1 MMNYSGSLRYDM
13 HGRKRKVRAKSIP
26 TAPVR
31 ASKSDFKPMKLSE
44 TERAR
49 VEDSK
54 SHREKYPSA
63 GMGIGSSASADT
75 SWKVEESK
83 NFTVAPAYNK
93 GAYQVIGKS
102 NVKDIGR

>member
-1 MMNYSGSLRYDM
+1 MINYSGSLRYDM
-13 HGRKRKVRAKSIP
+13 HGRKRKVRAK

-44 TERAR
+44 TEIAR
-49 VEDSK
+49 NKEIA

>member
-13 HGRKRKVRAKSIP
+13 HGRKRKVRAKS
-26 TAPVR
+26 APAVR

-44 TERAR
+44 TEIAR

>member
-1 MMNYSGSLRYDM
+1 MINYSGSLRYDM
-13 HGRKRKVRAKSIP
+13 HGRKRKVRAK

-31 ASKSDFKPMKLSE
+31 ASKSDFKPMRLSE
-44 TERAR
+44 TEVAR

-63 GMGIGSSASADT
+63 GMRDTVTCSASADT

>member
-1 MMNYSGSLRYDM
+1 MINYSGSLRYDM
-13 HGRKRKVRAKSIP
+13 HGRKRKVRAK

-31 ASKSDFKPMKLSE
+31 ASKSEFKPMKLSE

>member
-1 MMNYSGSLRYDM
+1 MINYSGSLRYDM
-13 HGRKRKVRAKSIP
+13 HGRKRKVRAK

-31 ASKSDFKPMKLSE
+31 ASKSDFKPMRLSDAE
-44 TERAR
+44 IAR
-49 VEDSK
+49 NKEIA

>member
-1 MMNYSGSLRYDM
+1 M
-13 HGRKRKVRAKSIP
+13 HGRKRKVRAKGTSS
-26 TAPVR
+26 APVR
-31 ASKSDFKPMKLSE
+31 ASKSDFKPMRLSDAE
-44 TERAR
+44 VAR
-49 VEDSK
+49 NKEIA

>member
-1 MMNYSGSLRYDM
+1 M

-26 TAPVR
+26 SAPVR
-31 ASKSDFKPMKLSE
+31 ASKSDFKPMRLSDAE
-44 TERAR
+44 VAR
-49 VEDSK
+49 NKEIA

>member
-13 HGRKRKVRAKSIP
+13 HGRKRKVRAK

-31 ASKSDFKPMKLSE
+31 ASKSDFKPMKLSDAE
-44 TERAR
+44 VAR

>member
-1 MMNYSGSLRYDM
+1 M
-13 HGRKRKVRAKSIP
+13 HGRKRKQRAKS
-26 TAPVR
+26 APVR
-31 ASKSDFKPMKLSE
+31 ASKSDMKPLKLSDAE
-44 TERAR
+44 IAR
-49 VEDSK
+49 NKEIA

>member
-1 MMNYSGSLRYDM
+1 VINYSGSLRYDM
-13 HGRKRKVRAKSIP
+13 HGRKRKVRAK
-26 TAPVR
+26 TAPAVR
-31 ASKSDFKPMKLSE
+31 VSKEFKPMRLSE
-44 TERAR
+44 DEIARRA
-49 VEDSK
+49 EAE
-54 SHREKYPSA
+54 SHRSKYPSG